1 MMNLHSKPIDVRGRT
16 PYSIEQFMIPEGS
29 SIYIKEILIPKGE
42 VIDRIEKLRDEIAE
56 DYKDKDLFLLGILQ
70 GAAKFLFALLEDF
83 PYVYNHQLIETK
95 SYDGAA
101 GGPVKVGAINKE
113 MLKDKDV
120 LIVEDI
126 IDRGKTLDSLI
137 KELNNVPRSLEICTL
152 LDKPNRREVDVY
164 VKYTGFIIPDEFVVG
179 FGLDYAGDFRY
190 FPHISVLKEEV
201 YAR

>member
-1 MMNLHSKPIDVRGRT
+1 MNIRSNPIDVRGRK
-16 PYSIEQFMIPEGS
+16 PYSIEQFVIPDGS
-29 SIYIKEILIPKGE
+29 SRYIKEILIPKGE
-42 VIDRIEKLRDEIAE
+42 VIDRIEKLRNEIAE

-95 SYDGAA
+95 SYSGTT
-101 GGPVKVGAINKE
+101 GGPVQIGDIKPG

-126 IDRGKTLDSLI
+126 IDRGRTLNWLI
-137 KELNNVPRSLEICTL
+137 QELNNIPRSIEICAL
-152 LDKPNRREVDVY
+152 LDKPNGREVDVD

-179 FGLDYAGDFRY
+179 FGLDYNGDFRY
-190 FPHISVLKEEV
+190 FPHIAVLREEV